1 MFNLGRKARLTVAN
15 GAVNAGNAVLKTKSA
30 QKISVL
36 VVSAWLKAKRVRQGI
51 SPSKWD
57 IPRVLAL
64 IFDLALSPIEIFLI
78 VPIKYCWDKFAAF
91 MIFKWQGT
99 AKLKSLAVK

>member
-36 VVSAWLKAKRVRQGI
+36 VISAWLKAKRVREGI
-51 SPSKWD
+51 NPNRWD
-57 IPRVLAL
+57 IPRVLAF

-78 VPIKYCWDKFAAF
+78 VPIKICWDKFAQF
-91 MIFKWQGT
+91 MIYKWQGT

>member
-1 MFNLGRKARLTVAN
+1 MFNLGRRIRNTVAT
-15 GAVNAGNAVLKTKSA
+15 GAVKTGNAILHTKPA
-30 QKISVL
+30 QKVSLL
-36 VVSAWLKAKRVRQGI
+36 VISAWLQAKRVRAGM
-51 SPSKWD
+51 SPHKWD